1 VAGCIDRLACRAS
14 RIARKNRLSMSTHDE
29 RLRAIEWAWK
39 SRRSQLPRGAL
50 PRWESPKAAKRELNR
65 KFKTAVAQIQAT
77 LGGGAGQ
84 LLDEEIRHFFNEFN
98 TRLFE
103 HGPHVMPSSFN
114 VLEAF
119 VRYDEDLNFFRLLP
133 ERDHL
138 FSFSDFVDFVTSK
151 DAPEDPF
158 TAGYGLQEDTI
169 YSYSIL
175 DDPHDLTFS
184 TGSGE
189 EFAVAGVSMVRSS
202 DEIAMML
209 LAGKVADLESQ
220 QDLVEAEGMQA
231 SRGHEVIRPDPDR
244 ARRAEPVGEHED
256 LWKTVVLVR
265 FDLKARTELVH
276 YILIDIGNAYTGFL
290 DDPEG
295 LPGSP
300 REGRSILAESRLRL
314 NEHAVLF
321 EICKSAIELPAYF
334 AFKYTLVRDEPVEP
348 LSTGGPASRAHP
360 SRPRFGRNSGRVVY
374 KHISALRVIGAA
386 SRTARRFTAPRFRV
400 EVDGFWRQ
408 LGPGHTG
415 RGPANEVVEGRT
427 WVHGHLRWRDLP
439 EKPIEV
445 LVKSR
450 LAIARATVE
459 AEDLLRRVGSAAA
472 EVDTPPE
479 QVLEPAAPVSREDAY
494 RERRLLTTRL
504 RWKILQRDDFRCVLC
519 GADAAAD
526 RSVRLDIDHIFS
538 IARGGKT
545 VPENLRTLCSRCN
558 NGKGDLLT

>member
-1 VAGCIDRLACRAS
+1 
-14 RIARKNRLSMSTHDE
+14 MSTHDE
-29 RLRAIEWAWK
+29 RLRAIEWTWK
-39 SRRSQLPRGAL
+39 SRRAPLPQGAL

-65 KFKTAVAQIQAT
+65 KFKVAVAQIQGT

-84 LLDEEIRHFFNEFN
+84 LLDQEIRHFFNEFN
-98 TRLFE
+98 SRLFE

-119 VRYDEDLNFFRLLP
+119 TRYDEDLNFFRLLP

-151 DAPEDPF
+151 DAPADPF
-158 TAGYGLQEDTI
+158 TAGYQLQEDTI
-169 YSYSIL
+169 YSYSVL

-184 TGSGE
+184 TGGAE
-189 EFAVAGVSMVRSS
+189 EFGVAGVSMVRSS

-209 LAGKVADLESQ
+209 LAGKVADLEAQESLV
-220 QDLVEAEGMQA
+220 DLETMQTTA
-231 SRGHEVIRPDPDR
+231 GHETIRPAPELTQ
-244 ARRAEPVGEHED
+244 RAEQVGQHED

-265 FDLKARTELVH
+265 FDLKARTEMVH
-276 YILIDIGNAYTGFL
+276 YVLIDIGNAYMGFL

-295 LPGSP
+295 VPGSA
-300 REGRSILAESRLRL
+300 RAGRSILAESRLKL

-321 EICKSAIELPAYF
+321 EICKSAIQLPAYF
-334 AFKYTLVRDEPVEP
+334 AFKYTLVRDEPVVRPSQE
-348 LSTGGPASRAHP
+348 GAASRKRP
-360 SRPRFGRNSGRVVY
+360 SSHGSARYSGRVVY
-374 KHISALRVIGAA
+374 KHVAALRVIGPA

-408 LGPGHTG
+408 LGPGHKG
-415 RGPANEVVEGRT
+415 KGPANEIVESRT

-459 AEDLLRRVGSAAA
+459 AEDLLRRVGSAPT
-472 EVDTPPE
+472 EVDPPPE
-479 QVLEPAAPVSREDAY
+479 QDVEPTASVSREEAY
-494 RERRLLTTRL
+494 RQRRLLTARL
-504 RWKILQRDDFRCVLC
+504 RWKVLQRDDFRCVLC

-526 RSVRLDIDHIFS
+526 KSVRLDIDHTLP

-558 NGKGDLLT
+558 NGKGDLLA